1 MEIIKVG
8 DIVKTNELF
17 KYTLKESVEGE
28 VQKIVIKHNIS
39 KYIISPKIET
49 FIVSQININ
58 LYNSIRKE
66 FNEKASY
73 ILTILDAKTKELRNL
88 HVD

>member
-17 KYTLKESVEGE
+17 KYTFKESVEGE

-39 KYIISPKIET
+39 KYITSSKIET
-49 FIVSQININ
+49 LTVSRININ
-58 LYNSIRKE
+58 LYNGIRKE
-66 FNEKASY
+66 FNEKNIIY
-73 ILTILDAKTKELRNL
+73 INNFRC
-88 HVD
+88 